1 MKTRILSLIAA
12 LLVTGPLGIAQEHT
26 VVLPRGGINFTAPA
40 LALQGDKDIHVVR
53 STGYMQI
60 PPGSQIRFNLDP
72 VSLNL
77 FPPELV
83 MRNQKAIEL
92 EGEQKTFIRQEI
104 LKAQTRFTEL
114 QWDLEDARETLDS
127 LLEKGQA
134 NEQQVLTQLDKV
146 LDAERT
152 IKRNQIQLMV
162 RIKNRLTSDQQ
173 AKLKQVS
180 RKGLHGI
187 FMEGRRHEGLEGL
200 HEIRIERRIMTPR
213 PKIERRIKSHK
224 PGTK

>member
-12 LLVTGPLGIAQEHT
+12 LLVAGPLGFAQEHT

-114 QWDLEDARETLDS
+114 QWDLEDARETLDT
-127 LLEKGQA
+127 LLEQGQA

-173 AKLKQVS
+173 AKLRQVS
-180 RKGLHGI
+180 RKSLHGI

-200 HEIRIERRIMTPR
+200 HEIRIERRIKAPTHS
-213 PKIERRIKSHK
+213 KK
-224 PGTK
+224 

>member
-12 LLVTGPLGIAQEHT
+12 LLVAGPMGFAQEHT
-26 VVLPRGGINFTAPA
+26 FVLPRERLDFTAPA
-40 LALQGDKDIHVVR
+40 LALQGDKDIHIVR

-60 PPGSQIRFNLDP
+60 PPGSQIRFNRDP
-72 VSLNL
+72 VSLHL

-92 EGEQKTFIRQEI
+92 KGEQKTFIRQEI

-114 QWDLEDARETLDS
+114 QWDLEDARGTLES

-134 NEQQVLTQLDKV
+134 DEQQVLTQLDKL

-152 IKRNQIQLMV
+152 IKRNQIKLMV
-162 RIKNRLTSDQQ
+162 RIKNRLTSEQQ
-173 AKLKQVS
+173 SKLKEISQ
-180 RKGLHGI
+180 KGFAFRFL
-187 FMEGRRHEGLEGL
+187 R
-200 HEIRIERRIMTPR
+200 
-213 PKIERRIKSHK
+213 
-224 PGTK
+224 

>member
-1 MKTRILSLIAA
+1 MKTHILSLIAA
-12 LLVTGPLGIAQEHT
+12 LLVAGPMGFAQDFTFAVPGE
-26 VVLPRGGINFTAPA
+26 RGDLTAPA
-40 LALQGDKDIHVVR
+40 LALQGPKAVHIDPIHIDPTAPALAFQGDKDIHVVR
-53 STGYMQI
+53 GMNYMHI
-60 PPGSQIRFNLDP
+60 PPGSQIRFNMDP
-72 VSLNL
+72 VSLHL

-114 QWDLEDARETLDS
+114 QWDLEDARESLDS
-127 LLEKGQA
+127 LLEQGQA

-162 RIKNRLTSDQQ
+162 RIKNRLTSEQQ
-173 AKLKQVS
+173 SKLKEISQRRFPGILMERRI
-180 RKGLHGI
+180 RKQ
-187 FMEGRRHEGLEGL
+187 MEGR
-200 HEIRIERRIMTPR
+200 IP
-213 PKIERRIKSHK
+213 
-224 PGTK
+224 

>member
-1 MKTRILSLIAA
+1 M
-12 LLVTGPLGIAQEHT
+12 
-26 VVLPRGGINFTAPA
+26 
-40 LALQGDKDIHVVR
+40 
-53 STGYMQI
+53 
-60 PPGSQIRFNLDP
+60 
-72 VSLNL
+72 
-77 FPPELV
+77 
-83 MRNQKAIEL
+83 
-92 EGEQKTFIRQEI
+92 
-104 LKAQTRFTEL
+104 
-114 QWDLEDARETLDS
+114 
-127 LLEKGQA
+127 
-134 NEQQVLTQLDKV
+134 LTQLDKV

-200 HEIRIERRIMTPR
+200 HEIRIERRI
-213 PKIERRIKSHK
+213 KSHK